1 MEFDISLTAGGKPRD
16 SQVAVKLHTSNLC
29 LGPSIG
35 QQGVGIAQT
44 QLQEEA
50 SRLGPANDFD
60 QKPWPILTISLQD
73 CSSIVILAGPNS
85 PVPKKTKHGYPHEK
99 QTKKN
104 YLTRVRTLRIALAEP
119 AIEAWHPHLSLSRSR
134 SRSRSAPYQVE
145 SLSSL
150 SSRVGET
157 KPKSLVSAEF
167 EKRGALRLIRDQRNV
182 DSPSAA
188 VSRAARGLL

>member
-1 MEFDISLTAGGKPRD
+1 M
-16 SQVAVKLHTSNLC
+16 N
-29 LGPSIG
+29 
-35 QQGVGIAQT
+35 
-44 QLQEEA
+44 
-50 SRLGPANDFD
+50 
-60 QKPWPILTISLQD
+60 
-73 CSSIVILAGPNS
+73 
-85 PVPKKTKHGYPHEK
+85 K
-99 QTKKN
+99 QCEYKRKKN